1 MQINRNNEMERQ
13 RDQTTQRERELN
25 KKIDADKDRQALR
38 YLGTDREQFSK
49 INREAR
55 KRNKVMIELNLID
68 RPLPT

>member
-1 MQINRNNEMERQ
+1 MQIDRNNEMERQ

-49 INREAR
+49 NQQRSQKE
-55 KRNKVMIELNLID
+55 E
-68 RPLPT
+68 